1 MQKSKL
7 IRLDV
12 TNSRS
17 PPCDIAAT
25 SPSASTFTP
34 PPVTVGDL

>member
-1 MQKSKL
+1 MQKSKV

-25 SPSASTFTP
+25 SPSAIHLHP